1 MTGKII
7 LVLLIFFL
15 GFVSPA
21 DDPFSGTWVLNLA
34 KSKIPAPVQKSQTAN
49 AVVDELDL
57 EISMEIVN
65 SSGERLVI
73 HTKAKFDG
81 KDYPVTGTP
90 YADTVAYERVDRNT
104 IKGIAKKDGKIVQ
117 REILVVSSDGK
128 IMTGTY
134 YIADSTGEQ
143 MTATAVFEKN

>member
-1 MTGKII
+1 MTGNMIV
-7 LVLLIFFL
+7 VLLIFFS

-34 KSKIPAPVQKSQTAN
+34 KSKIPMPVQKSQIAE

-57 EISMEIVN
+57 EISMEVVN
-65 SSGERLVI
+65 SSGERMVI

-128 IMTGTY
+128 RMTGTY
-134 YIADSTGEQ
+134 YTADSTGEQ
-143 MTATAVFEKN
+143 ITATAVFEKN